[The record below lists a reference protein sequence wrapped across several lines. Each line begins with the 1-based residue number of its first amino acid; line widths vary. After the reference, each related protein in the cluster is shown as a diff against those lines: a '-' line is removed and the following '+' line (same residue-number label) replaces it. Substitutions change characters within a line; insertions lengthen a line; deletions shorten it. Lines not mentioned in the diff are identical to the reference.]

1 MNFAR
6 LMRRISKKNKKEKMA
21 EQKCRIL
28 KAKARIMR
36 GALESAE
43 KGERCFTCYYGG
55 GFFVVDYSLVSER
68 DKGDLDFFTSEMVD
82 QLSKELRREGL
93 RVRTDSTL
101 VERRIRVSW

>member
-43 KGERCFTCYYGG
+43 KGG
-55 GFFVVDYSLVSER
+55 V
-68 DKGDLDFFTSEMVD
+68 KG
-82 QLSKELRREGL
+82 
-93 RVRTDSTL
+93 
-101 VERRIRVSW
+101 